1 MHPSLRHARP
11 CHGDPVVGWPAGHEA
26 DRPRWP
32 HGPAGA
38 RGRRFGGPA
47 RKRRLGPGV
56 PIAAAVLIAAG
67 VASAPAQPPR
77 EAAPVVDLAAARAAL
92 ADTERAFSQMSRQ
105 QGLRAAF
112 LAYLAEDA
120 VIFRP
125 GPVPGRA
132 FVEARPSPPIELTW
146 RPVQV
151 EVATSGDLGYTTG
164 PYEARSTDPAKSAQT
179 EHGYFVTVWRRQAD
193 GAWKAVVDVGV
204 EAPPAG
210 ADATESGELGHGHA
224 GTGEP
229 GRPGSASSADAALRS
244 LLAAES
250 AFAGDAIAHGARAAY
265 LAAAADGAR
274 FYRAGAPPAVGR
286 DAIARLLGA
295 GPQRA
300 TSWRVT
306 EAKAAGS
313 GDLGYAYGET
323 AVMKTG
329 APRRIREAGIYFRIW
344 RRQGG
349 GRWQIALDLVREL
362 PAAATERAPA
372 ERGPT
377 ERAPAERAPAEP
389 PPPAVGLRQPQ
400 PPMGW
405 RAPLPPAGPRPAG

>member
-1 MHPSLRHARP
+1 
-11 CHGDPVVGWPAGHEA
+11 
-26 DRPRWP
+26 
-32 HGPAGA
+32 
-38 RGRRFGGPA
+38 
-47 RKRRLGPGV
+47 V

-67 VASAPAQPPR
+67 VAAAPAQPPR
-77 EAAPVVDLAAARAAL
+77 EAATAPAVDLAAARTAL

-105 QGLRAAF
+105 QGMRAAF

-132 FVEARPSPPIELTW
+132 FIEARPSPPVELTW

-151 EVATSGDLGYTTG
+151 EVAASGGLGYTTG

-179 EHGYFVTVWRRQAD
+179 EHGYYVTVWRRQAD
-193 GAWKAVVDVGV
+193 GAWKAVADVGV
-204 EAPPAG
+204 EAPPPSG
-210 ADATESGELGHGHA
+210 ADAAAGGELA
-224 GTGEP
+224 GGRTP
-229 GRPGSASSADAALRS
+229 GGAPAGQGSADEARRS

-265 LAAAADGAR
+265 LAAVADGAR
-274 FYRAGAPPAVGR
+274 FYRAGVPPAVGR

-295 GPQRA
+295 GAQRA
-300 TSWRVT
+300 TGWQVT
-306 EAKAAGS
+306 EAKAAAS
-313 GDLGYAYGET
+313 GDLGYAYGEA

-349 GRWQIALDLVREL
+349 GRWQIALDLVKEF
-362 PAAATERAPA
+362 PAAPA
-372 ERGPT
+372 R
-377 ERAPAERAPAEP
+377 
-389 PPPAVGLRQPQ
+389 
-400 PPMGW
+400 
-405 RAPLPPAGPRPAG
+405 